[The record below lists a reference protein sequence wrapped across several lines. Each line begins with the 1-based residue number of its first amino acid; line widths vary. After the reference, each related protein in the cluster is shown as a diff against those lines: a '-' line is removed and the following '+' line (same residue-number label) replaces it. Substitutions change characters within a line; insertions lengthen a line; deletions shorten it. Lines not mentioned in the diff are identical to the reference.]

1 MKKEISSKTALLIV
15 LIATLTFSTL
25 TTTGVPV
32 YAATPEEIDQA
43 IDKGV
48 AWLATKQNPDGSW
61 GTDSQPAKT
70 GFAVLK
76 FETHAISKG
85 IDPLDPGYE
94 YYDQVRDGLDYIF
107 LTASTISIGVQP
119 AGDPD
124 TDGDGIGVHW
134 YDSTYHT
141 GIAMMA
147 IAASTHPEM
156 TVNVVGSAVNGWTY
170 KEVVQDTVDYL
181 AWGQTDSGGSYRG
194 GWSYSHM
201 DNAGYHSDN
210 SNTGYA
216 VLGLAYAEAT
226 TFGFTPNQRPGF
238 SCTIPAF
245 VRSELN
251 FWIDYIQN
259 DVGVGD
265 PTYDGGS
272 GYTDPDYWV
281 NTLKTGNLLFEMAF
295 YGDDTTVQRVIDAV
309 DYIDR
314 HWNDPDYIG
323 WKGPGPGGDPTWP
336 ACYQAMYCIMKGL
349 EILGIDYISPLNDP
363 SGIDWYEDFS
373 DVLVAQQNADGSW
386 PNAPLFGASDGSGQ
400 PYWWDTDQILSTEWA
415 LLTLQKAAPPPLSV
429 SISPTTA
436 KIKIGE
442 SVTFTSTVSG
452 GVPGYS
458 YQWYLNGAAVS
469 GAIFSTWT
477 FTPVSTG
484 TYTVYLNVTDSVLKT
499 VKSNIASVT
508 VAPPLTVSISPTSA
522 SILVGQFVA
531 FTSTVSGGYPPYSYQ
546 WYLDG
551 APVSG
556 ATSSSWTFTPTTS
569 GIYYVYLKA
578 TDANNNIAQSET
590 ARITV
595 AVVPV
600 GGYSISLVKQTP
612 TSYMAVYTTLIA
624 LSAIALSL
632 TKRKRK

>member
-1 MKKEISSKTALLIV
+1 MQKKIVTLALFAIL
-15 LIATLTFSTL
+15 LLSIAGALTV
-25 TTTGVPV
+25 TTR
-32 YAATPEEIDQA
+32 AATEEELEQA
-43 IDKGV
+43 IETGV

-61 GTDSQPAKT
+61 GTDNQPAKT

-76 FETHAISKG
+76 FETHAIRQG

-94 YYDQVRDGLDYIF
+94 YYGQVKGGLDYLF
-107 LTASTISIGVQP
+107 LTASTVSIGVQP

-124 TDGDGIGVHW
+124 TDGDGIGVRW

-141 GIAMMA
+141 GISMMA

-170 KEVVQDTVDYL
+170 KAVVQDTVDYL
-181 AWGQTDSGGSYRG
+181 AWGQTDTGGSYRG
-194 GWSYSHM
+194 GWNYDHM
-201 DNAGYHSDN
+201 DNSQWGADN
-210 SNTGYA
+210 SNSGYA
-216 VLGLAYAEAT
+216 VLGLAYAEAGT
-226 TFGFTPNQRPGF
+226 IDGKTGFG
-238 SCTIPAF
+238 CTVPEF

-259 DVGVGD
+259 DVGIGD
-265 PTYDGGS
+265 PTHDGGS
-272 GYTDPDYWV
+272 GYTNPDSWV

-295 YGDDTTVQRVIDAV
+295 YGDDNTVQRVIDAV

-336 ACYQAMYCIMKGL
+336 ACYQAMYCIMKGFEVL
-349 EILGIDYISPLNDP
+349 NVKYISPLNDP
-363 SGIDWYEDFS
+363 SGIDWYEDFANA
-373 DVLVAQQNADGSW
+373 LLAQQNPDGSW
-386 PNAPLFGASDGSGQ
+386 PNAPFFGAPDGQ
-400 PYWWDTDQILSTEWA
+400 PYSPPGGWAWDTDQIISTEWA
-415 LLTLQKAAPPPLSV
+415 LLTLQKTAPPLQLSV

-442 SVTFTSTVSG
+442 SVTFTSSVSG
-452 GVPGYS
+452 GTPPYS

-469 GAIFSTWT
+469 GAIFPTWT
-477 FTPVSTG
+477 FAPVSTG

-499 VKSNIASVT
+499 AKSNVASVT

-522 SILVGQFVA
+522 IISVGQSVT

-569 GIYYVYLKA
+569 GIYYVYLKV

-590 ARITV
+590 ARTMV
-595 AVVPV
+595 EVLSV
-600 GGYSISLVKQTP
+600 GGYSISLAKQTP
-612 TSYMAVYTTLIA
+612 TAHIPAYTTLITLFA
-624 LSAIALSL
+624 TAMSL